1 MLFLGAGTSAAAGLP
16 MWATLLQSLA
26 TNAGMNAD
34 ERKALER
41 LPGIDRARI
50 IQGRLIAEGLDMGKI
65 IADQLR
71 TDQCPLT
78 DSLLAALPIREAAT
92 MNYDTL
98 FESAAR
104 ALGSPVAVLPY
115 EAAASG
121 ERWLLK
127 MHGCVE
133 HPDDIV
139 LTREDYQ
146 RYSEQR
152 AALAGIVQA
161 LLITRHMLFVGFSL
175 TDDNFHRIA
184 ADVRKAVRTP
194 SSSSSEIRPYATA
207 LLLYDDQLVQELW
220 RGDINFVSMSP
231 SSPEGEVDD
240 RSLANAARKL
250 EIFLDLL
257 LCTATSSPAHLL
269 DPNYD
274 GMLTETE
281 RGLRDEIRAFEGRV
295 AALPSEVR
303 GLPAWDAIQ
312 SLLRRLGSGGD

>member
-1 MLFLGAGTSAAAGLP
+1 
-16 MWATLLQSLA
+16 
-26 TNAGMNAD
+26 
-34 ERKALER
+34 
-41 LPGIDRARI
+41 
-50 IQGRLIAEGLDMGKI
+50 
-65 IADQLR
+65 
-71 TDQCPLT
+71 
-78 DSLLAALPIREAAT
+78 
-92 MNYDTL
+92 
-98 FESAAR
+98 
-104 ALGSPVAVLPY
+104 
-115 EAAASG
+115 
-121 ERWLLK
+121 
-127 MHGCVE
+127 
-133 HPDDIV
+133 
-139 LTREDYQ
+139 
-146 RYSEQR
+146 
-152 AALAGIVQA
+152 
-161 LLITRHMLFVGFSL
+161 MLFVGFSL

-281 RGLRDEIRAFEGRV
+281 RGLRAEIRAFENRV